1 MVSILI
7 RTIFIYLYL
16 ILCMR
21 LTGKRQIG
29 ELQLSELITAL
40 LLSELAAA
48 PTANPSIPLL
58 HAILPIT
65 ALISLEIIGTML
77 VTKSVFIRRI
87 LDGVPSIIINRGK
100 LDIKALSD
108 VRMSV
113 EELMAELRLKGYA
126 HPEDVFYA
134 ILEQNGKLSVIPR
147 VSAVPPAAA
156 DAALTLPEKGISHL
170 LIVDGNI
177 SDKSLRFTSK
187 SRAWLFKRLKS
198 LGYSSEKE
206 IFIFAVDDTGG
217 EYICAQNERS
227 K

>member
-1 MVSILI
+1 
-7 RTIFIYLYL
+7 
-16 ILCMR
+16 
-21 LTGKRQIG
+21 
-29 ELQLSELITAL
+29 
-40 LLSELAAA
+40 
-48 PTANPSIPLL
+48 
-58 HAILPIT
+58 
-65 ALISLEIIGTML
+65 ML
-77 VTKSVFIRRI
+77 VTESVFIRRI

-100 LDIKALSD
+100 LDIQALSN

-147 VSAVPPAAA
+147 VSAAPPAAA

-177 SDKSLRFTSK
+177 SDKSLQFTSK